1 MLLLHLLCK
10 EQFKMP
16 KRQTNNFRWRA
27 ELLDI
32 KSGTDENDRPTTVY
46 EFKRS
51 IFYEELGVTSQEKY
65 LSQQAKTDVVRRIKV
80 RWDKSITEK
89 LNALKIDSVTYNI
102 TRIYIDPDTREME
115 LSLAYVD

>member
-1 MLLLHLLCK
+1 
-10 EQFKMP
+10 MP
-16 KRQTNNFRWRA
+16 KLMQNKMKWKA

-32 KSGTDENDRPTTVY
+32 KQATDENDRPITIY
-46 EFKRS
+46 ELKRP

-89 LNALKIDSVTYNI
+89 LSALKIDSVTYNI
-102 TRIYIDPDTREME
+102 TRIYTNMDTREME
-115 LSLAYVD
+115 LSLAYVN

>member
-1 MLLLHLLCK
+1 M
-10 EQFKMP
+10 QNKM
-16 KRQTNNFRWRA
+16 KWKA

-32 KSGTDENDRPTTVY
+32 KNELDLNDRPTIIYTS
-46 EFKRS
+46 KRS
-51 IFYEELGVTSQEKY
+51 IFYEERGVTAQEKY

-89 LNALKIDSVTYNI
+89 FSAIRIDSMTYRI
-102 TRIYIDPDTREME
+102 IRIYTDLDKREME

>member
-1 MLLLHLLCK
+1 M
-10 EQFKMP
+10 MP
-16 KRQTNNFRWRA
+16 KLMQNKMKWKA

-32 KSGTDENDRPTTVY
+32 EQGTDENDRPVTNY
-46 EFKRS
+46 NFKRE

-102 TRIYIDPDTREME
+102 TRIYTNMDEREME